1 MGRPSTRPK
10 SEVSLA
16 ITRMRENQGD
26 TMEAVAARLKVALN
40 TVSRWE
46 NLRPPRGKSLQKL
59 YEAFAKRHGHAA
71 SAETFLRQLN
81 REHDEEYRR
90 IRTAV
95 LGSAE
100 NVQDLRVLLRELW
113 ELEETKPNKD
123 PFHDALRRTHLLK
136 MADCLW
142 LGGRDEFL
150 GEGQ

>member
-1 MGRPSTRPK
+1 
-10 SEVSLA
+10 
-16 ITRMRENQGD
+16 
-26 TMEAVAARLKVALN
+26 MESFAARMKVALN
-40 TVSRWE
+40 TISRWE
-46 NLRPPRGKSLQKL
+46 NSQPPRGKSLRKL
-59 YEAFAKRHGHAA
+59 YSFAKRHGQAA

-113 ELEETKPNKD
+113 DFEKTKPDKD
-123 PFHDALRRTHLLK
+123 PFHDALRRVYLLK
-136 MADCLW
+136 MADRLW

-150 GEGQ
+150 GEIK